1 VVCTVTR
8 AFAGTLSTAL
18 VNAKSASDRSLTF
31 CSESATRKSKM
42 AYIVLAVISSDISDD
57 SDTNFIYILSAN
69 KCQRQIR
76 KNDTKNTL
84 IQTKHATKSQFVYK
98 KHTSHVPKPDG
109 IEVFDRFQK
118 NESALAGANRS
129 VKDRSRKSGSIQ
141 ERSVKLK
148 PHLFDLLWICCTI
161 SCTTNPQQIE

>member
-1 VVCTVTR
+1 VVCTVPR

-76 KNDTKNTL
+76 QNDRKNFKANKTRNEITICLQKNTRVTCL
-84 IQTKHATKSQFVYK
+84 NLTGSKFSTDSK
-98 KHTSHVPKPDG
+98 KMRVLSREQIVQLRIVP
-109 IEVFDRFQK
+109 ENQ
-118 NESALAGANRS
+118 
-129 VKDRSRKSGSIQ
+129 DRSKNA
-141 ERSVKLK
+141 
-148 PHLFDLLWICCTI
+148 P
-161 SCTTNPQQIE
+161 